1 MNGTTAAPAHPAPSQ
16 PAAPSPA
23 APRPPERV
31 DNIPLGILFM
41 IGATV
46 MFAVSSAFAKWQVAL
61 YPVGEVMAFRSISS
75 LLVCSLFVLPVT
87 GFSVFATKKAHQHVA
102 RGLSQAIS
110 QTLTVLA
117 VSLMP
122 IAGAIAI
129 GFSAPLWAALIS
141 VLWLGERAGK
151 ARWAALLAGFAGV
164 LIVTEPGVDS
174 LKLGALFALGNA
186 VMYGSVTVAVRGMT
200 KTESANTLLMWQ
212 MLTMSFFHSFLLLF
226 GFRMPTGIDALMLVG
241 TGVCN
246 AVQQYCW
253 TKALHLAPT
262 TAVSP
267 FYYMTLVW
275 AIVIGFFVWGDQPTL
290 ALIAGSAI
298 VIASGLFLL
307 WYEAKV
313 RRNAQAGSGPAASGA
328 AGPASTPSE
337 PASTTPAT
345 TQAVKSQMPK
355 SQAATMRR
363 FGQPAISPAIS
374 SIGTARLNR

>member
-1 MNGTTAAPAHPAPSQ
+1 MTGSAPSTAPSQ
-16 PAAPSPA
+16 IAPAPAASSA
-23 APRPPERV
+23 STRIE
-31 DNIPLGILFM
+31 NIPLGILFM

-46 MFAVSSAFAKWQVAL
+46 MFALSSAFAKWQVSL

-75 LLVCSLFVLPVT
+75 LLVCSLFVLPFT
-87 GFSVFATKKAHQHVA
+87 GVSVFATKKPGQHIA
-102 RGLSQAIS
+102 RGFSQAIS

-117 VSLMP
+117 VSMMP

-129 GFSAPLWAALIS
+129 GFSAPLFAALIS
-141 VLWLGERAGK
+141 VLWLGERAGW
-151 ARWAALLAGFAGV
+151 ARWGALLLGFAGV
-164 LIVTEPGVDS
+164 LIVTEPGADS
-174 LKLGALFALGNA
+174 LQLGALFALGNA

-275 AIVIGFFVWGDQPTL
+275 AIVIGFFVWGDQPTV
-290 ALIAGSAI
+290 ALLAGSAI

-307 WYEAKV
+307 WHEGRLRRAK
-313 RRNAQAGSGPAASGA
+313 
-328 AGPASTPSE
+328 E
-337 PASTTPAT
+337 
-345 TQAVKSQMPK
+345 TQATPTAAAPPAKAPEPTCAAVLPTVAAPAVAPSRPK
-355 SQAATMRR
+355 AVMGR
-363 FGQPAISPAIS
+363 
-374 SIGTARLNR
+374 TAG